1 VFERSRA
8 TRFDVVGAKVAD
20 RRIGEDG
27 RRSEHPGRRQR
38 VLVFSTRV
46 FVPNQ
51 INKSWTMMIRSE
63 DDVATLVKTGDPDP
77 ANTSRANSTT
87 ASSFAT
93 ARTCLGSPGTNGLR
107 WGCRHGTEGEMDLTA
122 GVMLS
127 KDTAR

>member
-1 VFERSRA
+1 
-8 TRFDVVGAKVAD
+8 
-20 RRIGEDG
+20 
-27 RRSEHPGRRQR
+27 
-38 VLVFSTRV
+38 
-46 FVPNQ
+46 
-51 INKSWTMMIRSE
+51 MMIRSE